1 MSEPEPTMLQ
11 YNDVR
16 SQIQDGDVI
25 LFRGTILLSRIIE
38 RVSHGDYSHCAL
50 AADWGERKMVL
61 QAELE
66 GGVQAVPMSV
76 AVGTYKGRVDWF
88 RIAPAQRAKLNIA
101 ALMAEARADLGLGY
115 AKEGMLKAAE
125 HFIFGAQI
133 SEDPGNPQALFC
145 SQYVERCFRVAGLA
159 LDRDSDGATSP
170 TEISAS
176 QVLEYQGTF
185 VHDPSIVPNR
195 ELDAIQAAS
204 RAAAAKTA

>member
-1 MSEPEPTMLQ
+1 MTEPAPTMIQ

-16 SQIQDGDVI
+16 SRIADGDVI

-38 RVSHGDYSHCAL
+38 LVSHGDYSHCAI

-61 QAELE
+61 QAELV

-88 RIAPAQRAKLNIA
+88 RIAPAQRARLDLAK
-101 ALMAEARADLGLGY
+101 LMAEARADLGLGY

-125 HFIFGAQI
+125 HFIFGAHV
-133 SEDPGNPQALFC
+133 SEDPGDPRALFC
-145 SQYVERCFRVAGLA
+145 SQYVERCFRRAGLS
-159 LDRDSDGATSP
+159 LSKDTDGATSP

-176 QVLEYQGTF
+176 KVLEYQGTF
-185 VHDPSIVPNR
+185 VHDPSIVPVRSNDSIR
-195 ELDAIQAAS
+195 PAAQK
-204 RAAAAKTA
+204 A

>member
-16 SQIQDGDVI
+16 SQIDDGDVI

-50 AADWGERKMVL
+50 AANWGERKMVL

-66 GGVQAVPMSV
+66 GGVQAVPMSI

-88 RIAPAQRAKLNIA
+88 AIAPAHRARLDIA

-125 HFIFGAQI
+125 HFIFGANVSQ
-133 SEDPGNPQALFC
+133 DPNDPRALFC
-145 SQYVERCFRVAGLA
+145 SQYVERCFRKAGLSLSKDA
-159 LDRDSDGATSP
+159 DGATSP

-176 QVLEYQGTF
+176 NALVYKGTF

-195 ELDAIQAAS
+195 DVDAIG
-204 RAAAAKTA
+204 AAARLRE